1 MSDTTIIV
9 LLGAIASLVAIL
21 TPIIKLTSSIT
32 EIKAILTRFENE
44 YKDSHAKLE
53 HRVDLHGE
61 EIDELKDITT
71 KHEVRIENLEKGEER

>member
-1 MSDTTIIV
+1 MSDTMIIV
-9 LLGAIASLVAIL
+9 FLGGVASLIAIL
-21 TPIIKLTSSIT
+21 TPIIKVTSSIT

-44 YKDSHAKLE
+44 YKDNHAKLE

>member
-1 MSDTTIIV
+1 MSDTMIVV

-32 EIKAILTRFENE
+32 EIKAILTRFERE
-44 YKDSHAKLE
+44 YKDNHAKLE

-61 EIDELKDITT
+61 EIDELKDLTT
-71 KHEVRIENLEKGEER
+71 KHEVRIGNLEKGE

>member
-1 MSDTTIIV
+1 MNDTMMIA
-9 LLGAIASLVAIL
+9 LLGAIGSLVAIL
-21 TPIIKLTSSIT
+21 TPIIKVTSSIT
-32 EIKAILTRFENE
+32 EIKAILTRFEKE
-44 YKDSHAKLE
+44 HKDNHAKLE

>member
-1 MSDTTIIV
+1 MSDTMIVV

-32 EIKAILTRFENE
+32 EIKAILTRFERE
-44 YKDSHAKLE
+44 YKDNHAKLE

-71 KHEVRIENLEKGEER
+71 KHEVRIGNLEKGE

>member
-1 MSDTTIIV
+1 MNDTMMIA
-9 LLGAIASLVAIL
+9 LLGAIGSLVAIL
-21 TPIIKLTSSIT
+21 TPIIKVTSSIT
-32 EIKAILTRFENE
+32 EIKAILTRFEKE

>member
-21 TPIIKLTSSIT
+21 TPIVKLTSSIA
-32 EIKAILTRFENE
+32 EIKAILTRFERE
-44 YKDSHAKLE
+44 YKDNHAKLE

-71 KHEVRIENLEKGEER
+71 KHEVRIGNLEKGEER

>member
-1 MSDTTIIV
+1 MSDTMIV
-9 LLGAIASLVAIL
+9 VLGSLVAIL
-21 TPIIKLTSSIT
+21 TPIIKVTSSIT
-32 EIKAILTRFENE
+32 EIKAILTRFEKE
-44 YKDSHAKLE
+44 YKDNHAKLE

>member
-1 MSDTTIIV
+1 MSDTMIVV

-21 TPIIKLTSSIT
+21 TPIIKVTSSIT
-32 EIKAILTRFENE
+32 EIKAILTRFEKE

>member
-1 MSDTTIIV
+1 MNDTMMLA
-9 LLGAIASLVAIL
+9 LLGAIGSLVAIL
-21 TPIIKLTSSIT
+21 TPIIKVTSSIT
-32 EIKAILTRFENE
+32 EIKAILTRFEKE

-71 KHEVRIENLEKGEER
+71 KHEVRIENLEKEI

>member
-1 MSDTTIIV
+1 MSDTMIIV
-9 LLGAIASLVAIL
+9 FLGGVASLVAIL

-32 EIKAILTRFENE
+32 EIKAILTRFEKE
-44 YKDSHAKLE
+44 YKDNHAKLE

>member
-1 MSDTTIIV
+1 MNDTMMLA
-9 LLGAIASLVAIL
+9 LLGAIGSLVAIL
-21 TPIIKLTSSIT
+21 TPIIKVTSSIT

-44 YKDSHAKLE
+44 YKDNHAKLE

>member
-1 MSDTTIIV
+1 MSDTMIVV

-32 EIKAILTRFENE
+32 EIKAILTRFERE

>member
-1 MSDTTIIV
+1 MSDTMIVV

-21 TPIIKLTSSIT
+21 TPIIKVTSSIT
-32 EIKAILTRFENE
+32 EIKAILTRFERE

>member
-1 MSDTTIIV
+1 MSDTMIVV

-21 TPIIKLTSSIT
+21 TPIIRLTSSIT
-32 EIKAILTRFENE
+32 EIKAILTRFERE
-44 YKDSHAKLE
+44 YKDNHAKLE

-71 KHEVRIENLEKGEER
+71 KHEVRIGNLEKGE

>member
-1 MSDTTIIV
+1 MNDTMMIA
-9 LLGAIASLVAIL
+9 LLGAIGSLVAIL
-21 TPIIKLTSSIT
+21 TPIIKVTSSIT
-32 EIKAILTRFENE
+32 EIKAILTRFEKE

-71 KHEVRIENLEKGEER
+71 KHEVRIENLEKEI

>member
-21 TPIIKLTSSIT
+21 TPIVRLTSNIT
-32 EIKAILTRFENE
+32 EIKAILTRFERE
-44 YKDSHAKLE
+44 YKDNHAKLE

>member
-9 LLGAIASLVAIL
+9 LLGVIASLVAIL
-21 TPIIKLTSSIT
+21 TPIVKLTSSIT

-44 YKDSHAKLE
+44 YKDNHAKLE

>member
-21 TPIIKLTSSIT
+21 TPIVKLTSSIA
-32 EIKAILTRFENE
+32 EIKAILTRFEKE
-44 YKDSHAKLE
+44 YKDNHAKLE

>member
-21 TPIIKLTSSIT
+21 TPIVKLTSSIA
-32 EIKAILTRFENE
+32 EIKAILTRFERE
-44 YKDSHAKLE
+44 YKDNHAKLE